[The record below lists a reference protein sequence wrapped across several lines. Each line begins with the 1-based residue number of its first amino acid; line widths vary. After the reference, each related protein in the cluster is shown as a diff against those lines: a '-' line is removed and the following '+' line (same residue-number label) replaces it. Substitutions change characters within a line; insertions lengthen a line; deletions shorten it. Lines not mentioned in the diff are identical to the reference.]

1 MQLSGVGKYEIRA
14 AIGRGAVGIVYN
26 GWDTVLVRDVAI
38 KVLPLDSMSEEDQ
51 DKRLRFLREAQ
62 AAAGLYHPNI
72 VGVYDYGETED
83 VAYIVMELLHGEPLD
98 VLLQARGRLPMAE
111 VSLIM
116 TGLLAGLQHSH
127 SRGVVHRDIKPSNV
141 ILTRDKV
148 VKITD
153 FGIAHLESSDMTR
166 VGSVMGTP
174 AYMSPEQV
182 LGEHVDNRTD
192 LYSAGV
198 MLYQML
204 LGRRPFEGGTASVM
218 HRIVNAE
225 PIIPAEP
232 SGEMPAGIAPILMK
246 ALSKRPDDRYG
257 SAAEFDDILQ
267 RHLVSWAS
275 SSAAM
280 HPADGTVTAAPAVV
294 FPEDRT
300 VVATQPASSG
310 AAPGQAVR
318 RGRRGRATGFALC
331 GVAILAAAGGYVWWH
346 INQQG
351 SIQALDRVA
360 VRQPGAPVAAPVP
373 TVPPSQSPSPPAG
386 PFPIAPGL
394 AAALDDAGQTIPC
407 TLLTAETGQ
416 DGRLNLQGLTALGG
430 AAELQIRSS
439 INRVA
444 GQVSPN
450 ASTPWT
456 LQRVDGPYCGVLD
469 VLRGAPRSGAAV
481 SVLLTPASAGVTK
494 IGISGL
500 PIEATLSVDF
510 FTPDHSVIHL
520 TSGTHPTS
528 GSLPLAL
535 PGGPGVAVI
544 VASQATLVESTRAA
558 QESAAGYLDEL
569 RAGFARA
576 RSEGQLVTI
585 QAVSVGGTNP

>member
-1 MQLSGVGKYEIRA
+1 MQLSSVGKYQIRA

-38 KVLPLDSMSEEDQ
+38 KVLPLDGMSEEDQ

-83 VAYIVMELLHGEPLD
+83 MAYIVMELLHGEPLD
-98 VLLQARGRLPMAE
+98 VLLQTRGRLPLAE

-182 LGEHVDNRTD
+182 LGEHVDNRAD

-204 LGRRPFEGGTASVM
+204 LGHRPFEGGTASVM

-246 ALSKRPDDRYG
+246 ALSKRPDDRYR
-257 SAAEFDDILQ
+257 SAAEFNDILQ
-267 RHLVSWAS
+267 RHLVTWAS

-280 HPADGTVTAAPAVV
+280 HAADETVTAAPAVV
-294 FPEDRT
+294 LPEEGT
-300 VVATQPASSG
+300 VVAAG
-310 AAPGQAVR
+310 AASTRTDPGQVIRHR
-318 RGRRGRATGFALC
+318 RSGRATGFALC
-331 GVAILAAAGGYVWWH
+331 GVAILAGAGGYGWWH
-346 INQQG
+346 INRQG
-351 SIQALDRVA
+351 SIQALDRMA
-360 VRQPGAPVAAPVP
+360 VRQPGAPGADFFP
-373 TVPPSQSPSPPAG
+373 TGSPSPARPAD
-386 PFPIAPGL
+386 PSLIAPGL
-394 AAALDDAGQTIPC
+394 AAALDDAGQTVPC
-407 TLLTAETGQ
+407 TLLMAEIGQ

-450 ASTPWT
+450 AITPWT
-456 LQRVDGPYCGVLD
+456 LQRVDGPYCSVLD
-469 VLRGAPRSGAAV
+469 VLRGAPRSGAAA
-481 SVLLTPASAGVTK
+481 SVLLTPAAAGVTK

-500 PIEATLSVDF
+500 PVEATLSVDF
-510 FTPDHSVIHL
+510 FTPDHSVTHL
-520 TSGTHPTS
+520 TSGTRLTPANF
-528 GSLPLAL
+528 PLAL
-535 PGGPGVAVI
+535 PGGPGVAVVI
-544 VASQATLVESTRAA
+544 ASQAILVELNRPT
-558 QESAAGYLDEL
+558 QESASGYLDEL
-569 RAGFARA
+569 RADFARA
-576 RSEGQLVTI
+576 RSEDHLVTI
-585 QAVSVGGTNP
+585 EAVRVGGTNP